1 MRGLTVGVVACVGTS
16 ACVAHAWTYCGRGSM
31 RWHAV
36 VVTFTRL
43 SISARAAVSTGSSWR
58 VRYCCATSIPP
69 APANTSPALASQPS
83 IPPPPPPPPSP
94 PPPPPA
100 AVIIP
105 GALRVTETSLDGPVT
120 PHRTCVCTHD
130 CACALQRR
138 ATVAALRSN
147 IVTCLPVQWVAQSL
161 EGQSL
166 SDVGVAVPQLPQL
179 TPSAAIPSQSNPV
192 CVRVQAQS
200 LACGWTPLLEDGES
214 ALSVPRRHKGAG
226 AAHNT
231 QHVPQSHS
239 HFNVRLMTA
248 LSFPK
253 HTLRATLSPPVRWS
267 LLLSCRRCALV

>member
-1 MRGLTVGVVACVGTS
+1 ML
-16 ACVAHAWTYCGRGSM
+16 AHALTHCGRGSM

-83 IPPPPPPPPSP
+83 IPPPPPPPSPP

-100 AVIIP
+100 AVMIP
-105 GALRVTETSLDGPVT
+105 GALRITETSLDGPVT

-147 IVTCLPVQWVAQSL
+147 IVTCLSVQWVAHSL
-161 EGQSL
+161 EGQSR
-166 SDVGVAVPQLPQL
+166 SEWVPQLPQL

-192 CVRVQAQS
+192 CVRLQAQS
-200 LACGWTPLLEDGES
+200 LACEWTPLLEDGES
-214 ALSVPRRHKGAG
+214 ALSVPRPQVTSVPCSA
-226 AAHNT
+226 
-231 QHVPQSHS
+231 QHTSHS
-239 HFNVRLMTA
+239 RTHISTSDSLITKA
-248 LSFPK
+248 LSF
-253 HTLRATLSPPVRWS
+253 HTHTS
-267 LLLSCRRCALV
+267 LYSVPRSHLGAVVAAAQLP